1 MIRVLLADDQALVR
15 AGLRALLDA
24 QDDIQVVGEAEDGEA
39 ALRMAAELI
48 PDVVLM
54 DIRMPRMDGLK
65 ATRRIVEDRQLDQTR
80 IVILTTFDVDEYVFE
95 ALRVGAS
102 GFLVKDTEP
111 ELLLQGVRA
120 VARGDALL
128 SPGVTRRLIGAFAAG
143 QPTAFP
149 SGSDPDRILA
159 TVMFSDIVA
168 STERA
173 AQIGDR
179 RWREVLDR
187 HDELVREQLAGHG
200 GQEIN
205 TTGDGFLALFDAPA
219 RAIRCAV
226 AIRDRLGAFGID
238 VRIGLHSGEVE
249 LRGNDVGGIAVHI
262 GARVTASAAAG
273 DILVSST
280 VRDLVAGSGIGF
292 LDRDEH
298 VLKGVPGRW
307 RLFAVAGNEWCSCE
321 TTQRP
326 PCLRSPMVSRRR
338 LPGSFLSS
346 SSVPQRSSACAKA
359 TSAPAV
365 TSSET
370 ISNAAPCCC
379 HSKKGGHV
387 WR

>member
-1 MIRVLLADDQALVR
+1 MIKVLLADDQTLVR

-24 QDDIQVVGEAEDGEA
+24 QDDMQVVGEAEDGEA
-39 ALRMAAELI
+39 AVRMAADLV

-54 DIRMPRMDGLK
+54 DIRMPKMDGLE
-65 ATRRIVEDRQLDQTR
+65 ATRRIVHDGQLDRTR

-128 SPGVTRRLIGAFAAG
+128 SPGVTRRLIGAFAASKASG
-143 QPTAFP
+143 FP
-149 SGSDPDRILA
+149 AGSDPDRILA

-179 RWREVLDR
+179 RWRALLDR
-187 HDELVREQLAGHG
+187 HDELVRQQLTAHG

-219 RAIRCAV
+219 RGIRCAL
-226 AIRDRLGAFGID
+226 AIRDQLRALGIQ
-238 VRIGLHSGEVE
+238 VRVGLHAGEVE

-262 GARVTASAAAG
+262 GARLTGLASAG
-273 DILVSST
+273 DVVVSST
-280 VRDLVAGSGIGF
+280 VKDLVAGSGIGF
-292 LDRDEH
+292 LDLGGH
-298 VLKGVPGRW
+298 ALKGVPGRW
-307 RLFAVAGNEWCSCE
+307 RVFAVAN
-321 TTQRP
+321 
-326 PCLRSPMVSRRR
+326 
-338 LPGSFLSS
+338 
-346 SSVPQRSSACAKA
+346 
-359 TSAPAV
+359 SAPA
-365 TSSET
+365 
-370 ISNAAPCCC
+370 
-379 HSKKGGHV
+379 
-387 WR
+387 

>member
-1 MIRVLLADDQALVR
+1 MITVLGVDDQTLVR

-24 QDDIQVVGEAEDGEA
+24 QDDMQVVGEAEDGEA
-39 ALRMAAELI
+39 AVRMAADLV

-54 DIRMPRMDGLK
+54 DIRMPKMDGLE
-65 ATRRIVEDRQLDQTR
+65 ATRRIVHDGQLDRTR

-128 SPGVTRRLIGAFAAG
+128 SPGVTRRLIGAFAAS
-143 QPTAFP
+143 QSSVFRA
-149 SGSDPDRILA
+149 GSDPDRILA

-179 RWREVLDR
+179 RWRALLDR
-187 HDELVREQLAGHG
+187 HDELVRQQLATHG

-219 RAIRCAV
+219 RGIRCAL
-226 AIRDRLGAFGID
+226 AIRDQLRAIGIQ
-238 VRIGLHSGEVE
+238 VRVGLHAGEVE

-262 GARVTASAAAG
+262 GARVTALASAG
-273 DILVSST
+273 NVVVSST
-280 VRDLVAGSGIGF
+280 VKDLVAGSGIGF
-292 LDRDEH
+292 LDLGGH
-298 VLKGVPGRW
+298 ALKGVPGRW
-307 RLFAVAGNEWCSCE
+307 QVFAVAD
-321 TTQRP
+321 P
-326 PCLRSPMVSRRR
+326 
-338 LPGSFLSS
+338 
-346 SSVPQRSSACAKA
+346 
-359 TSAPAV
+359 AP
-365 TSSET
+365 E
-370 ISNAAPCCC
+370 
-379 HSKKGGHV
+379 
-387 WR
+387 